1 MSETFV
7 RQWLET
13 YNSGNLDRCMEC
25 YTDDVEFEDPIFGER
40 VRGKA
45 SLRKA
50 FAAFFFSGVT
60 TLRFRTWSGGPE
72 GGAVEWEWT
81 ADWGP
86 DRTFLGFDVSNTT
99 FTTRGVSVLQLH
111 DGTIRSQTDYW
122 DVRNALRQM
131 GVLK

>member
-1 MSETFV
+1 MEEAFL
-7 RQWLET
+7 RKWLET

-25 YTDDVEFEDPIFGER
+25 YADDVEFEDPIFGEH

-60 TLRFRTWSGGPE
+60 HLRFRTWSGGQG
-72 GGAVEWEWT
+72 GGALEWEWT

-86 DRTFLGFDVSNTT
+86 DRTFLGFDVSNKT
-99 FTTRGVSVLQLH
+99 FTTRGVSVLHLH
-111 DGTIRSQTDYW
+111 NGKIRRQTDYW
-122 DVRNALRQM
+122 DVRSALRQV
-131 GVLK
+131 GFLE